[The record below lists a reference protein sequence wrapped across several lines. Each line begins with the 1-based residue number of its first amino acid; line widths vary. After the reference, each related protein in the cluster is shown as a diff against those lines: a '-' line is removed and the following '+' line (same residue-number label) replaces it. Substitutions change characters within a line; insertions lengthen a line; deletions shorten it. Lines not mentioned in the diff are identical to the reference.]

1 MKYIRELETPC
12 LILDKKLL
20 SKNCQMFRNRCNDLN
35 VSLRPHVKTPKSVEI
50 AKIAHGNKI
59 GPITV
64 STLNEAEYFAKAG
77 FTDIIYAVCVV
88 PNKLNRIS
96 YIQEKYKCN
105 LKILLDSIEI
115 ANEIKN
121 YSELNNKALEILIE
135 IDSGEGRGGL
145 ILQNQK
151 IYEIIN
157 AFLSSKSKII
167 GVLTHAGHSYKT
179 DKKENIKK
187 IATKERE
194 IALSAAKFLQNNNN
208 HCKIISVGSTPTIME
223 VDHLNGITEARSGV
237 YMLWDLSQASK
248 KICSIDDI
256 AISVLAS
263 VINHNFEQN
272 KIVIDAGSLALSK
285 DTSANRFMPNAGYG
299 IVCNFN
305 TLLPYHNLCV
315 NELYQEHGIININNK
330 SLFNE
335 FPIGSLI
342 RILPNHSCITCAGF
356 ENYYVI
362 ENNEILDTWYRTNG
376 W

>member
-135 IDSGEGRGGL
+135 IDSGEGGGL

-157 AFLSSKSKII
+157 SFLSSKSKII

-285 DTSANRFMPNAGYG
+285 DTSANQFMPNAGYG

>member
-1 MKYIRELETPC
+1 
-12 LILDKKLL
+12 
-20 SKNCQMFRNRCNDLN
+20 
-35 VSLRPHVKTPKSVEI
+35 
-50 AKIAHGNKI
+50 
-59 GPITV
+59 
-64 STLNEAEYFAKAG
+64 
-77 FTDIIYAVCVV
+77 
-88 PNKLNRIS
+88 
-96 YIQEKYKCN
+96 
-105 LKILLDSIEI
+105 
-115 ANEIKN
+115 
-121 YSELNNKALEILIE
+121 
-135 IDSGEGRGGL
+135 
-145 ILQNQK
+145 
-151 IYEIIN
+151 
-157 AFLSSKSKII
+157 
-167 GVLTHAGHSYKT
+167 
-179 DKKENIKK
+179 
-187 IATKERE
+187 
-194 IALSAAKFLQNNNN
+194 
-208 HCKIISVGSTPTIME
+208 ME

-272 KIVIDAGSLALSK
+272 KIVIDAGSLALSR
-285 DTSANRFMPNAGYG
+285 DTSANQFMPNAGYG